1 MTGHTSG
8 LLIILALG
16 LLMVPL
22 TAAAP
27 PPGKMPRLGVL
38 EFGSPLTSPAL
49 DARELGTVT

>member
-16 LLMVPL
+16 FLMVPL

-38 EFGSPLTSPAL
+38 EFGSPPTSPAL